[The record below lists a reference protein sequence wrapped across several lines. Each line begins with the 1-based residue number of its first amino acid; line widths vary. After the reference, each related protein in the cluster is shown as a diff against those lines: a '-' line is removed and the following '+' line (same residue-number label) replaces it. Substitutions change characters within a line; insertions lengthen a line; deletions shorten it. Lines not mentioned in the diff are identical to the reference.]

1 MYVHV
6 IQVFYHMLCCN
17 LHSLSSGDLSV
28 ILSSEIKNAKEK
40 GKQNITSLKACS
52 FKDLSSCLLPYII
65 TLLTVL
71 LLVQYITLI
80 CYTTQN

>member
-1 MYVHV
+1 MVEHTHTLLLFTLCLDYVHV
-6 IQVFYHMLCCN
+6 THVHYHIVCCN

-52 FKDLSSCLLPYII
+52 FYELSSCLLPYI
-65 TLLTVL
+65 
-71 LLVQYITLI
+71 
-80 CYTTQN
+80 

>member
-1 MYVHV
+1 
-6 IQVFYHMLCCN
+6 MLCCD

-52 FKDLSSCLLPYII
+52 FKEFSSCLLPYI
-65 TLLTVL
+65 
-71 LLVQYITLI
+71 
-80 CYTTQN
+80 